1 MTSRTISREVRE
13 KREKIRISKKVE
25 RVISTSLNIVKDMEV
40 ISATLYASA
49 MVFFYV
55 IKKKNTKN
63 KSDQLRFPVA
73 RDIVTQ
79 LE

>member
-25 RVISTSLNIVKDMEV
+25 RVISTSLNIVEDMEV

-49 MVFFYV
+49 MVFFLRNKE
-55 IKKKNTKN
+55 KKKK
-63 KSDQLRFPVA
+63 QW
-73 RDIVTQ
+73 
-79 LE
+79 